1 MHPINLKK
9 AVTNSK
15 NVSNTRTF
23 LCVLQFTIH
32 HYFQMIPKA
41 VIIRKGIYSN
51 LDSYSAFA
59 DNADLN
65 ETQLYRDLKKRCI
78 TDIFVCGIATDVCVG
93 KYTGSKNLFQVPTQ
107 NDYNDFF
114 LYVYGFEIVQ

>member
-1 MHPINLKK
+1 
-9 AVTNSK
+9 
-15 NVSNTRTF
+15 
-23 LCVLQFTIH
+23 
-32 HYFQMIPKA
+32 MIPKA

-59 DNADLN
+59 DNVDLN

-93 KYTGSKNLFQVPTQ
+93 KYIRSQKNHKSGLFALNFP
-107 NDYNDFF
+107 
-114 LYVYGFEIVQ
+114 VYASD